1 MQTFFRALSLA
12 LALTLAI
19 AASAAAQAKAPA
31 PQAASAPADAGS
43 KKNDDTRKTPVA
55 IEHDD
60 NDAVG
65 TRLAYRLKEL
75 LGHTRKEVFA
85 GMLVGIAVAFL
96 VVHLW
101 PAA

>member
-1 MQTFFRALSLA
+1 MRVSTRAGRIEPFYVMEVAKAAEA
-12 LALTLAI
+12 LARQVAGSEAPMLFLNIGEPDFTAPPLVQE
-19 AASAAAQAKAPA
+19 AASFGPSFSV
-31 PQAASAPADAGS
+31 PQ
-43 KKNDDTRKTPVA
+43 KT
-55 IEHDD
+55 
-60 NDAVG
+60 
-65 TRLAYRLKEL
+65 LKEL